1 MTARILPTYGLRQR
15 FRYRTDDINV
25 HGRVAGVVY
34 PLRASTW
41 SLNDGPPIDFYVEAV
56 PDPGIDWTYEY
67 KDSPAVNRL
76 RDLGDFNVEVPVA
89 SDELRP
95 GQNELVIRVIDG
107 TGVEGRVAVAFDWDP
122 TPLPPDLDLRDLTRF
137 GHIQEVGQAVDGAF
151 DLDRD
156 QNLVRSRGPVYVDAL
171 LVLGSPHGSQEATY
185 QVRFTDLT
193 KVKWLGPSDFFAGHA
208 GPTPPIGIK
217 PGWST
222 AGMMALNPRNEARG
236 FLAYGDHVG
245 TDQEWVVQTAP
256 PKRFIVKAQVDYR
269 VRHQVEFRDGVDH
282 DRFKI
287 WRADEPEPD
296 GWLVEE
302 DDSSVPASYP
312 KYTRCSFGL
321 FQHSG
326 FPIEWSDI
334 HVRPLRTMARET

>member
-1 MTARILPTYGLRQR
+1 VRIRLTYGERQR
-15 FRYRTDDINV
+15 FRFRTYDLNV
-25 HGRVAGVVY
+25 HGRVADAAY
-34 PLRASTW
+34 PMRTSTW
-41 SLNDGPPIDFYVEAV
+41 SLNDGPETYFYVEAV

-76 RDLGDFNVEVPVA
+76 RDLGDFNVEIPVA
-89 SDELRP
+89 TSELRA
-95 GQNELVIRVIDG
+95 GANELMLRVVDASG
-107 TGVEGRVAVAFDWDP
+107 AEDQVRVAFDYDP
-122 TPLPPDLDLRDLTRF
+122 TPQPATLDLRDLRGY
-137 GHIQEVGQAVDGAF
+137 GHIQDVGQVVDGAF
-151 DLDRD
+151 DLDPD
-156 QNLVRSRGPVYVDAL
+156 QNLIRSRGPVYVDAL
-171 LVLGSPHGSQEATY
+171 LVLGSPQGSQEATY

-222 AGMMALNPRNEARG
+222 AGMMALNPRNEARA

-245 TDQEWVVQTAP
+245 TDQEWVIQTAP
-256 PKRFIVKAQVDYR
+256 PKRFIVKARVDYR
-269 VRHQVEFRDGVDH
+269 VRHQVEFRGGVDY

-287 WRADEPEPD
+287 WPAAEAEPD
-296 GWLVEE
+296 GWLVEA
-302 DDSSVPASYP
+302 DDSSVPSSYP
-312 KYTRCSFGL
+312 KYSECSFSL

-334 HVRPLRTMARET
+334 VVRPLTPAASTA

>member
-1 MTARILPTYGLRQR
+1 MRIHLTYGTCQR
-15 FRYRTDDINV
+15 FRYRTYDLNV
-25 HGRVAGVVY
+25 HGRVADASY
-34 PLRASTW
+34 PLRRSTW
-41 SLNDGPPIDFYVEAV
+41 SLNGGPAVAFYVEAV

-76 RDLGDFNVEVPVA
+76 KDLGDFNVEVPVA
-89 SDELRP
+89 SPDLRV
-95 GQNELVIRVIDG
+95 GDNELLIRVEDG
-107 TGVEGRVAVAFDWDP
+107 AGSEAQARVAFDWDP
-122 TPLPPDLDLRDLTRF
+122 TPLPVELDLRDLSGF
-137 GHIQEVGQAVDGAF
+137 GHIQQVGQAVDGAF
-151 DLDRD
+151 DLDLD
-156 QNLVRSRGPVYVDAL
+156 QNLIRSRGPVYVDAL

-208 GPTPPIGIK
+208 GPNPPIGIK

-256 PKRFIVKAQVDYR
+256 PKRFIVQARVDYR
-269 VRHQVEFRDGVDH
+269 VRHQVEFRDGVDY

-287 WRADEPEPD
+287 WPVGESEPD
-296 GWLVEE
+296 EWLVEE
-302 DDSSVPASYP
+302 DDSSVPDGYP
-312 KYTRCSFGL
+312 KYRECSFSL

-334 HVRPLRTMARET
+334 RVRPL

>member
-1 MTARILPTYGLRQR
+1 MAILLTYGLTQR
-15 FRYRTDDINV
+15 FRYRTYDLNF
-25 HGRVAGVVY
+25 HGRVAQVQV
-34 PLRASTW
+34 PVRSATW
-41 SLNDGPPIDFYVEAV
+41 SLNGGAGVPFYVESV
-56 PDPGIDWTYEY
+56 PDPGIDWTFEY

-76 RDLGDFNVEVPVA
+76 KDLGDFNVEVPVDA
-89 SDELRP
+89 PELRP
-95 GQNELVIRVIDG
+95 GRNTITLSVTDG
-107 TGVEGRVAVAFDWDP
+107 NGRDEQAPIAFDWDP
-122 TPLPPDLDLRDLTRF
+122 TPLPADLDLSDLTAF

-156 QNLVRSRGPVYVDAL
+156 QNLIRSRAPVYVDAL
-171 LVLGSPHGSQEATY
+171 LILGSPHSSQEATY

-245 TDQEWVVQTAP
+245 TDQEWVIQTAP
-256 PKRFIVKAQVDYR
+256 PRRFIVAARVDYR
-269 VRHQVEFRDGVDH
+269 VRHQVEFRDGVDTN
-282 DRFKI
+282 RFRI
-287 WRADEPEPD
+287 WPVDEAEPSD
-296 GWLVEE
+296 WLIEQ
-302 DDSSVPASYP
+302 DDSSIPDSFP
-312 KYTRCSFGL
+312 KYHEASFGL

-334 HVRPLRTMARET
+334 RVKPLPLDIV

>member
-1 MTARILPTYGLRQR
+1 MHILPTYGVRQR
-15 FRYRTDDINV
+15 FRYRTDDINI
-25 HGRVAGVVY
+25 HGRVAGAVF
-34 PLRASTW
+34 PLQASTW
-41 SLNDGPPIDFYVEAV
+41 SLNDGPPVQFYVEAV
-56 PDPGIDWTYEY
+56 ADPGIDWTFEY

-89 SDELRP
+89 SAALRP
-95 GQNELVIRVIDG
+95 GGNELLVRVVDD
-107 TGVEGRVAVAFDWDP
+107 EGSAGQVAVAFDWDP
-122 TPLPPDLDLRDLTRF
+122 TPLPAELDLHDLSHF
-137 GHIQEVGQAVDGAF
+137 GHIQEIGQVVDGAF
-151 DLDRD
+151 DVDVD
-156 QNLVRSRGPVYVDAL
+156 QNLIRSRGPVYVDAL
-171 LVLGSPHGSQEATY
+171 LVLGSLHGSQEATY

-208 GPTPPIGIK
+208 GPIPPIGIK

-245 TDQEWVVQTAP
+245 TDQEWVIQTAP
-256 PKRFIVKAQVDYR
+256 PKRFIVRARVDYR
-269 VRHQVEFRDGVDH
+269 VRHQVEFRDGVDY

-287 WRADEPEPD
+287 WPVEEAEPEI
-296 GWLVEE
+296 WLVEE
-302 DDSSVPASYP
+302 DDSTVPPGYP
-312 KYTRCSFGL
+312 KYTAGSFSL

-334 HVRPLRTMARET
+334 RVRPL

>member
-1 MTARILPTYGLRQR
+1 MLR
-15 FRYRTDDINV
+15 T
-25 HGRVAGVVY
+25 
-34 PLRASTW
+34 
-41 SLNDGPPIDFYVEAV
+41 
-56 PDPGIDWTYEY
+56 
-67 KDSPAVNRL
+67 
-76 RDLGDFNVEVPVA
+76 
-89 SDELRP
+89 
-95 GQNELVIRVIDG
+95 GQNEVCIRVVDATG
-107 TGVEGRVAVAFDWDP
+107 TEERVTVAFTWDSA
-122 TPLPPDLDLRDLTRF
+122 PLPADLDLSDLTGF
-137 GHIQEVGQAVDGAF
+137 SHIQEVGQAVDGAF

-156 QNLVRSRGPVYVDAL
+156 QNLIRSRAPVYVDSL

-256 PKRFIVKAQVDYR
+256 PRRFKVRARVDYR
-269 VRHQVEFRDGVDH
+269 VRHQVLFRDGVDH

-287 WRADEPEPD
+287 WPAGDGEPE

-302 DDSSVPASYP
+302 DDSRIPAGFP
-312 KYTRCSFGL
+312 KYQVASFSL

-334 HVRPLRTMARET
+334 RVRSLDG

>member
-1 MTARILPTYGLRQR
+1 MLIHLTYGMRQR
-15 FRYRTDDINV
+15 FRYRTHDINV
-25 HGRVAGVVY
+25 HGRIAGAEY
-34 PLRASTW
+34 PIAASTW
-41 SLNDGPPIDFYVEAV
+41 SLNGGPPVDFYVEDV
-56 PDPGIDWTYEY
+56 PDPGIDWTFEY

-76 RDLGDFNVEVPVA
+76 KDRGDFNVEVPVA
-89 SDELRP
+89 SSELRARD
-95 GQNELVIRVIDG
+95 NELSIRVVDAAGAEKTVRATIS
-107 TGVEGRVAVAFDWDP
+107 WDP
-122 TPLPPDLDLRDLTRF
+122 TPLPAELDLRDLTVF
-137 GHIQEVGQAVDGAF
+137 SHVQEVGQAVDGAF

-156 QNLVRSRGPVYVDAL
+156 QNLIRSRGPVYVDAL
-171 LVLGSPHGSQEATY
+171 LVLGSLHGSQEATY

-245 TDQEWVVQTAP
+245 TDQEWVIQTAP
-256 PKRFIVKAQVDYR
+256 PKRFIVHARVDYR

-287 WRADEPEPD
+287 WPVGEDEPEA
-296 GWLVEE
+296 WLVEE
-302 DDSSVPASYP
+302 DDSSIPAEYP
-312 KYTRCSFGL
+312 KYTECSFSL

-334 HVRPLRTMARET
+334 RVRPI

>member
-1 MTARILPTYGLRQR
+1 MPIILTYGTRQR
-15 FRYRTDDINV
+15 FRYRTYDLNV
-25 HGRVAGVVY
+25 HGRVTDVAY
-34 PLRASTW
+34 PIETSTW
-41 SLNDGPPIDFYVEAV
+41 SLNGGPETFFYVEAV

-89 SDELRP
+89 SPELRE
-95 GQNELVIRVIDG
+95 GENELVIRVVDANG
-107 TGVEGRVAVAFDWDP
+107 TESVARVEFTWDS
-122 TPLPPDLDLRDLTRF
+122 TPLPAELDLRDLTGF
-137 GHIQEVGQAVDGAF
+137 EHIQEVGQVVDGAF

-156 QNLVRSRGPVYVDAL
+156 QNLIRSRGPVYVDAL

-222 AGMMALNPRNEARG
+222 AGMMALSPRNEARG

-256 PKRFIVKAQVDYR
+256 PVRFIVEARVDYR

-287 WRADEPEPD
+287 WKVGEPEPED
-296 GWLVEE
+296 WLVEE
-302 DDSSVPASYP
+302 DDSSVDASYP
-312 KYTRCSFGL
+312 KYTKCSFGL

-334 HVRPLRTMARET
+334 VIRPLTPPETT

>member
-1 MTARILPTYGLRQR
+1 MLIHLTYGARQR
-15 FRYRTDDINV
+15 FRYRTYDLNV
-25 HGRVAGVVY
+25 HGRVADGVM
-34 PLRASTW
+34 PIREATW
-41 SLNDGPPIDFYVEAV
+41 SLNDGPPTEFYVESV
-56 PDPGIDWTYEY
+56 PDPGIDWTFEY

-76 RDLGDFNVEVPVA
+76 KDLGDFNVEIPVG
-89 SDELRP
+89 SPELRA
-95 GQNELVIRVIDG
+95 GANRLTIRVVDG
-107 TGVEGRVAVAFDWDP
+107 AGEQAQADVDLTWDP
-122 TPLPPDLDLRDLTRF
+122 TPLPAELDLRDLRGF

-151 DLDRD
+151 DLDLD
-156 QNLVRSRGPVYVDAL
+156 QNLIRSRGPVYVDAL

-245 TDQEWVVQTAP
+245 TDQEWVIQTAP
-256 PKRFIVKAQVDYR
+256 PVRFIVQARVDYR
-269 VRHQVEFRDGVDH
+269 VRHQVEFRDGVDY

-287 WRADEPEPD
+287 WPVGEDEPD
-296 GWLVEE
+296 TWLVEE
-302 DDSSVPASYP
+302 DDSSIPAEYP
-312 KYTRCSFGL
+312 KYTECSFSL

-334 HVRPLRTMARET
+334 QVRPL

>member
-1 MTARILPTYGLRQR
+1 MPIILTYGTRQR
-15 FRYRTDDINV
+15 FRYRTYDINV
-25 HGRVAGVVY
+25 HGRVASLEVPV
-34 PLRASTW
+34 RRSTW
-41 SLNDGPPIDFYVEAV
+41 SLNGGPEVDFYVESV

-76 RDLGDFNVEVPVA
+76 KDLGDFNVEVPVD
-89 SDELRP
+89 SPVLRE
-95 GQNELVIRVIDG
+95 GENELLIHVVDG
-107 TGVEGRVAVAFDWDP
+107 DGRDEQVTVSFRFDP
-122 TPLPPDLDLRDLTRF
+122 TPLPAHLDLSDLTGF
-137 GHIQEVGQAVDGAF
+137 AHIQEVGQAVDGAF

-156 QNLVRSRGPVYVDAL
+156 QDLIRSRGPVYVDAL

-208 GPTPPIGIK
+208 GPTPPLGIK

-256 PKRFIVKAQVDYR
+256 PKRFIVRARVDYR
-269 VRHQVEFRDGVDH
+269 VRHQVVFQGGVDH

-287 WRADEPEPD
+287 WPAGEPEPE

-302 DDSSVPASYP
+302 DDSAIPAGYP
-312 KYTRCSFGL
+312 KYTQASFSL

-334 HVRPLRTMARET
+334 RVRSLDG

>member
-1 MTARILPTYGLRQR
+1 MPILLTYGARQR
-15 FRYRTDDINV
+15 FRYRTYDVNV
-25 HGRVAGVVY
+25 HGRVAYMEMPV
-34 PLRASTW
+34 REATW
-41 SLNDGPPIDFYVEAV
+41 SLNGGTSTDFYVEAV

-76 RDLGDFNVEVPVA
+76 KDLGDFNVEVPVTT
-89 SDELRP
+89 SDLRE
-95 GQNELVIRVIDG
+95 GANELTIRIVDAKG
-107 TGVEGRVAVAFDWDP
+107 AEEQATVHVEWDP
-122 TPLPPDLDLRDLTRF
+122 RSLPAELDLRDLTRF
-137 GHIQEVGQAVDGAF
+137 SHIQEVGQAVDGAF

-156 QNLVRSRGPVYVDAL
+156 QNLIRSRAPVYVDSL

-256 PKRFIVKAQVDYR
+256 PKRFIVQARVDYR

-282 DRFKI
+282 DRFRI
-287 WRADEPEPD
+287 WPVGEREPED
-296 GWLVEE
+296 WLVEE
-302 DDSSVPASYP
+302 DDSAIPASFP
-312 KYTRCSFGL
+312 KYTECSFSL

-334 HVRPLRTMARET
+334 RVRPL

>member
-1 MTARILPTYGLRQR
+1 MPITLTYGTRQR
-15 FRYRTDDINV
+15 FRYRTYDLNF
-25 HGRVAGVVY
+25 HGRLSRPVV
-34 PLRASTW
+34 PVREATW
-41 SLNDGPPIDFYVEAV
+41 SLNGSAPVAFYVESV

-67 KDSPAVNRL
+67 KDSPSVNRL
-76 RDLGDFNVEVPVA
+76 KDAGDFNVEVPVA
-89 SDELRP
+89 TPELRA
-95 GQNELVIRVIDG
+95 GANELRIRIVDG
-107 TGVEGRVAVAFDWDP
+107 AGVEEQVAVAFDWDP
-122 TPLPPDLDLRDLTRF
+122 TPLPAELDLTDVTGF
-137 GHIQEVGQAVDGAF
+137 EHIQELGQAVDGAF

-156 QNLVRSRGPVYVDAL
+156 QNLIRSRGPVYVDSL

-222 AGMMALNPRNEARG
+222 AGMMALSPRNEARG

-256 PKRFIVKAQVDYR
+256 PVRFIVEARVDYR

-287 WRADEPEPD
+287 WPVGDSEPD
-296 GWLVEE
+296 EWLVEE
-302 DDSSVPASYP
+302 DDSAIPADHP
-312 KYTRCSFGL
+312 KYTECSFGL

-334 HVRPLRTMARET
+334 RVRPLGTEEGT

>member
-1 MTARILPTYGLRQR
+1 M
-15 FRYRTDDINV
+15 N
-25 HGRVAGVVY
+25 
-34 PLRASTW
+34 
-41 SLNDGPPIDFYVEAV
+41 
-56 PDPGIDWTYEY
+56 
-67 KDSPAVNRL
+67 
-76 RDLGDFNVEVPVA
+76 
-89 SDELRP
+89 
-95 GQNELVIRVIDG
+95 
-107 TGVEGRVAVAFDWDP
+107 
-122 TPLPPDLDLRDLTRF
+122 
-137 GHIQEVGQAVDGAF
+137 GAF

-156 QNLVRSRGPVYVDAL
+156 QNLIRSRGPVYVDAL
-171 LVLGSPHGSQEATY
+171 LVLGSLHGSQEATY

-245 TDQEWVVQTAP
+245 TDQEWVIQTAP

-269 VRHQVEFRDGVDH
+269 VRHQVEFRDGIDF
-282 DRFKI
+282 DRFRI
-287 WRADEPEPD
+287 WRVGDAEPD
-296 GWLVEE
+296 EWLVEE
-302 DDSSVPASYP
+302 DDSTIPVEYP
-312 KYTRCSFGL
+312 KYTECSFGL

-334 HVRPLRTMARET
+334 RVRPV